1 MRRPVVPLM
10 RSGNAF
16 VGELIASRLPRLAT
30 VVRALNDLPEPAA
43 RLRRVKTVRVRRRSL
58 DVVDLPSAEMR
69 SAHIPAI
76 ARAVGRENE
85 TAFAGT
91 HENSNAAHRASCC
104 RQLTAVSCQLSDARR
119 LTPVRRLTRL
129 QT

>member
-10 RSGNAF
+10 RSGNAV
-16 VGELIASRLPRLAT
+16 VGELIASRLPRLAS
-30 VVRALNDLPEPAA
+30 VVRSLNDLPEPAA

-69 SAHIPAI
+69 PGHIPAI
-76 ARAVGRENE
+76 AGAVGCEDE

-91 HENSNAAHRASCC
+91 HENSNAAHRASC
-104 RQLTAVSCQLSDARR
+104 SD
-119 LTPVRRLTRL
+119 
-129 QT
+129 QTSDV